1 MHKTEILVIED
12 EAQIRK
18 LLQIN
23 LESNGYQ
30 VKQAPTGEEGI
41 ITAANH
47 PPELIILDLGLPDKN
62 GHQVLEELREWY
74 NKPIIILSVLDKE
87 DDIVKALDNGATDYL
102 TKPFRTKELLARIRA
117 ALRLAPNE
125 NNSVFMQGNLKVDF
139 QKRLV
144 YKNETIIKL
153 TATEYKLISLFVKN
167 CDKVLTHSYI
177 LKEIWGYSYVE
188 ETQYLRVFVAALRKK
203 IEKNPNNPEHIIT
216 ESGVGYRFQ

>member
-1 MHKTEILVIED
+1 M
-12 EAQIRK
+12 
-18 LLQIN
+18 N
-23 LESNGYQ
+23 Y
-30 VKQAPTGEEGI
+30 
-41 ITAANH
+41 
-47 PPELIILDLGLPDKN
+47 LDLGLPDKN